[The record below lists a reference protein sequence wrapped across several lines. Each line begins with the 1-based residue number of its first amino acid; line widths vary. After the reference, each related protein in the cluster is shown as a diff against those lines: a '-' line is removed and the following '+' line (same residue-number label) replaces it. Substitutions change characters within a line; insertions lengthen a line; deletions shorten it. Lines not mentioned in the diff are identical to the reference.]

1 MNSTFAISNEVL
13 EEMQSTYNSAARF
26 MQQYKS
32 VVESMQKMADV
43 AKPMQQASEMAR
55 EMMKPMQQASEQVQE
70 MTKPMQQASEMGREM
85 MKPLLDAS
93 ESYRRV
99 AKNAEEAFPLQEIVT
114 DNIRNLM
121 RVHQMRQIDLAH
133 VLGLSKGSVAQ
144 KLTNRISW
152 TLPDISKMAQYFEIA
167 PSRLLVGPVG
177 LEPTTGGLLPHSI
190 ISSLSAV
197 GFKPSRN
204 TRGLLCLCT

>member
-1 MNSTFAISNEVL
+1 MDSTFAISNKVL
-13 EEMQSTYNSAARF
+13 EEMQSTYNAAERF

-32 VVESMQKMADV
+32 VVESMQKIADV
-43 AKPMQQASEMAR
+43 AKPMQQ
-55 EMMKPMQQASEQVQE
+55 V
-70 MTKPMQQASEMGREM
+70 SEMGREM
-85 MKPLLDAS
+85 MKPMLDAS

-99 AKNAEEAFPLQEIVT
+99 AKNTEEAFPLQEIVT

-121 RVHQMRQIDLAH
+121 RTHQMKQIDLAH

-177 LEPTTGGLLPHSI
+177 LEPTTGGLLPYTI
-190 ISSLSAV
+190 VSSLSSIW
-197 GFKPSRN
+197 FSPREK
-204 TRGLLCLCT
+204 RGHLCLCT